1 MNKKYIIIAI
11 SIIII
16 IAVLFGIYKIAS
28 SYLFENGTEI
38 RDGKLELIEH
48 IKSIEDDEERKNQ
61 IDYNV
66 EQNLITQQEANELY

>member
-38 RDGKLELIEH
+38 SDAKLELIEH

>member
-38 RDGKLELIEH
+38 PDAKLELIEH